1 MWTRVKDYDKDSV
14 IVFWNYLEFDDLHV
28 AKNRNPHRDGHNPNR
43 HDEVPSQE
51 QLFLVGNIN
60 SGTGDGTKTD
70 EFSEKFKRGGR
81 VILKPKIYI
90 TDFGPL
96 YGALNRDF
104 RKRLQGVKGRL
115 EYFRKFI
122 RFGAVTRP
130 S

>member
-1 MWTRVKDYDKDSV
+1 MPDEAEASLVPENESLEQEWMYTYNTQRVQLQMNDNFSWWNNHLTRLKDFV
-14 IVFWNYLEFDDLHV
+14 
-28 AKNRNPHRDGHNPNR
+28 
-43 HDEVPSQE
+43 Q
-51 QLFLVGNIN
+51 Q
-60 SGTGDGTKTD
+60 GTGDRTKTD

-122 RFGAVTRP
+122 CFGAVTRP